1 MMQAQLLRL
10 AVTLTTGPEDTEVF
24 GVVSTTPAYLM
35 NSGATGIP
43 VALAGRVPV
52 NVIGLVNKG
61 QRLTS
66 SDVSGIACAAN
77 DDTPLQ
83 AIIGRSLEDKTSE
96 GQGVV
101 EAVIGVK

>member
-1 MMQAQLLRL
+1 M
-10 AVTLTTGPEDTEVF
+10 TTGPEDTEVF

-35 NSGATGIP
+35 NSQADGVP

-83 AIIGRSLEDKTSE
+83 AVIGRSLEDKDNGDE
-96 GQGVV
+96 GTI